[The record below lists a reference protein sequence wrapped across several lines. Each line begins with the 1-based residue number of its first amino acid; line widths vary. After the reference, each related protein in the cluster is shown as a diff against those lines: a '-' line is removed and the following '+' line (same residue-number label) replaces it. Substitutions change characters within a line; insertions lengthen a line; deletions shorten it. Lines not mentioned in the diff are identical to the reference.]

1 MNFNDEAC
9 ALLPEIQ
16 RHRRMIH
23 QHPELSFHEEK
34 TTAYIQKELEALGIE
49 VTRFDDYYGLIGT
62 LRGGKQGKTVL
73 LRADIDALPITE
85 ENELPDRKSTRL
97 NSSHL

>member
-1 MNFNDEAC
+1 MNFNDEAF

-49 VTRFDDYYGLIGT
+49 VTRFDDYYASSAPARRKAREDRAAARRYRRT
-62 LRGGKQGKTVL
+62 SYHRG
-73 LRADIDALPITE
+73 E
-85 ENELPDRKSTRL
+85 
-97 NSSHL
+97 